1 MQQVTDL
8 QEYKVENVA
17 AVQGG
22 VQAVVA
28 KDEFKRLVDD
38 ANSTN
43 GRVLVNDVHYDF
55 NYYIVIDD
63 SNDDAWRVE
72 MYMTKAHI

>member
-63 SNDDAWRVE
+63 SNDNAWRVE
-72 MYMTKAHI
+72 MYMSKAHI